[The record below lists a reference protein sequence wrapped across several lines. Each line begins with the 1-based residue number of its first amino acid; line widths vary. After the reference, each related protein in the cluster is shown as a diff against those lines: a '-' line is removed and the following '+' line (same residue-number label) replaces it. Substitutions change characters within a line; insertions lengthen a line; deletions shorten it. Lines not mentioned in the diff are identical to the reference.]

1 MLVPVVPE
9 LQRKRMVVFCLSGGA
24 VAALVPA
31 AITAVNITAFTPN
44 EFLWAV
50 PGLVLVSCAA
60 LERLSTLVLPPM
72 FAMLSP
78 VFRVLSPGLAILL
91 FALCIPPDAYYL
103 LSPPGDLQA
112 LAALIRPELGADGC
126 VVFVSEG
133 LSRNLFLL
141 FEPDLETRECRNFTH
156 PRVVLAEH
164 PYVAPADQRNAELYF
179 RGLNFLEKKRQSKAD
194 GQVVTLDE
202 DN

>member
-1 MLVPVVPE
+1 
-9 LQRKRMVVFCLSGGA
+9 LQRKRIVVFCLSGGA
-24 VAALVPA
+24 VAALIPA
-31 AITAVNITAFTPN
+31 AIAAVNITITAFTPN

-50 PGLVLVSCAA
+50 PALVLVSCAA

-72 FAMLSP
+72 FAVLRP
-78 VFRVLSPGLAILL
+78 VPRVLSFVLAILL
-91 FALCIPPDAYYL
+91 IGLCIPPDAYYL

-112 LAALIRPELGADGC
+112 LTALISPELGADGC
-126 VVFVSEG
+126 LVFVSEG

-141 FEPDLETRECRNFTH
+141 FEPDLEARECRDFAH
-156 PRVVLAEH
+156 QRVVLAEH
-164 PYVAPADQRNAELYF
+164 PYVLPADQRNAELYF
-179 RGLNFLEKKRQSKAD
+179 RGLNFVEKKRQSKAD